1 MVKPWRT
8 LEKRIDVRFVS
19 NKKVYLKWTSE
30 QSHKSQRIFDNDL
43 VAMYKNKVILKLSK
57 PA

>member
-19 NKKVYLKWTSE
+19 NKKVYLKWTSK